1 MKSRSR
7 ILANWHSKEHFYKDN
22 NNLNNTMKNKF
33 LKTFFVAL
41 LCVFN
46 TSVYHS
52 QSVCNNSGNL
62 IVYTNYDGG
71 IININVD
78 VSIPNLKI
86 GICSY
91 ASASITIGGAF
102 ASNVTQ
108 VVYAGLDGGDNCGAG
123 VFSTSISGVTPSI
136 TSIFVLPT
144 FSYSPVHGFG
154 NSSGIVCGYA
164 CDTSV
169 WAGGCNTPDEI
180 VSYFIQATGGVY
192 RYQEI
197 QYGCWPNIPYNVSSG
212 GNCCLQPAILGG
224 CPPPSNPVNTTPSGN
239 LSVCSNTTT
248 TLTSL
253 SPLTINWYATST
265 SSAVL
270 GTGSNFIPPI
280 LSAGVYTYYA
290 SATNS
295 CGVSSGRTNF
305 TFTVNPGPPLTIL
318 PATAILCAGQSLTL
332 TAGGANTYSW
342 NTGSLSSTISITPVL
357 STNYTVTGTS
367 TLSGCKST
375 VVKSVTVNPLPALT
389 LSITNAPIC
398 VNGPSLALTGSPSGG
413 NYSGTNVTG
422 SSFLPGAANGSFTAL
437 YEYTNSVTG
446 CSSTQSLALTVN
458 ALPSVSLST
467 SSKSLCAKS
476 GSVVLT
482 GSPIGGS
489 YSGINVNGPAFTPGT
504 ISGTFTP
511 LYTFTNTS
519 TGCSNSQS
527 ITIFVFACV
536 GIQENNELKEIVTIF
551 PNPSNGTFSVKW
563 NSSSAFNIELIDLAG
578 RSVFKSINQNSGA
591 MLDISAL
598 EDGIYYCK
606 VSSSKGQKT
615 LKLVKQ

>member
-1 MKSRSR
+1 
-7 ILANWHSKEHFYKDN
+7 
-22 NNLNNTMKNKF
+22 MKNKI

-41 LCVFN
+41 LVVFN
-46 TSVYHS
+46 TTICHS
-52 QSVCNNSGNL
+52 QSVCNPSGNL

-144 FSYSPVHGFG
+144 FSYSPIHGFG

-169 WAGGCNTPDEI
+169 SAGGCNTPDEI
-180 VSYFIQATGGVY
+180 VSYFTQVTGGLY

-197 QYGCWPNIPYNVSSG
+197 QYNCWTNTTYSVSSG
-212 GNCCLQPAILGG
+212 GNCCLVPSNSGS
-224 CPPPSNPVNTTPSGN
+224 CPPPSSPVNTTPGNN
-239 LSVCSNTTT
+239 LSICSNVNT
-248 TLTSL
+248 TLTS
-253 SPLTINWYATST
+253 SSALTINWYATST

-305 TFTVNPGPPLTIL
+305 TFTVNSSPTLTIL
-318 PATAILCAGQSLTL
+318 PTTTTLCAGQSLTL
-332 TAGGANTYSW
+332 TAIGANTYSW
-342 NTGSLSSTISITPVL
+342 NTGALSSNVVVTPTL

-367 TLSGCKST
+367 TLSGCKSIA
-375 VVKSVTVNPLPALT
+375 VKSAVVNPLPVLT
-389 LSITNAPIC
+389 LTNSNAPIC
-398 VNGPSLALTGSPSGG
+398 VNGSSIALSGSPSGG
-413 NYSGTNVTG
+413 TYSGSNVTG
-422 SSFLPGAANGSFTAL
+422 SSFLPGTIGGSFVAL
-437 YEYTNSVTG
+437 YTYTNPLTG
-446 CSSTQSLALTVN
+446 CSNTQSLALTVN

-467 SSKSLCAKS
+467 SSKSLCIKS

-482 GSPIGGS
+482 GSPVGGS
-489 YSGINVNGPAFTPGT
+489 YSGTNVNGPTFTPGT
-504 ISGTFTP
+504 IAGTFTP

-536 GIQENNELKEIVTIF
+536 GIQENNELKETVTIF

-578 RSVFKSINQNSGA
+578 RSVFRSINQTSGA
-591 MLDISAL
+591 MVDISAL

-606 VSSSKGQKT
+606 VSSNKGQKT
-615 LKLVKQ
+615 LKIVKQ

>member
-1 MKSRSR
+1 
-7 ILANWHSKEHFYKDN
+7 
-22 NNLNNTMKNKF
+22 MKNKI

-41 LCVFN
+41 LVVFN
-46 TSVYHS
+46 TTICHS
-52 QSVCNNSGNL
+52 QSVCNPSGNL

-71 IININVD
+71 VININVD

-86 GICSY
+86 GICSF

-108 VVYAGLDGGDNCGAG
+108 VVYAGLDGGDNCSAG

-144 FSYSPVHGFG
+144 FSYSPIHGFG

-180 VSYFIQATGGVY
+180 VSYFTQVTGGLY

-197 QYGCWPNIPYNVSSG
+197 QYNCWTNTTYSVSNG
-212 GNCCLQPAILGG
+212 GNCCLVPATSGS
-224 CPPPSNPVNTTPSGN
+224 CPPPSNPVNTTPGNN
-239 LSVCSNTTT
+239 LSICSNVNT
-248 TLTSL
+248 TLTS
-253 SPLTINWYATST
+253 SSALTINWYATST

-305 TFTVNPGPPLTIL
+305 TFTVNSSPTLTIL
-318 PATAILCAGQSLTL
+318 PTTTTLCAGQSLTL
-332 TAGGANTYSW
+332 TASGANTYSW
-342 NTGSLSSTISITPVL
+342 NTGALFSNLVVTPTL

-367 TLSGCKST
+367 TLSGCKSIA
-375 VVKSVTVNPLPALT
+375 VQSVIVNPLPILT
-389 LSITNAPIC
+389 LTNSTALIC
-398 VNGPSLALTGSPSGG
+398 VNGSSIVLIGSPSGG
-413 NYSGTNVTG
+413 AYSGSNVTG
-422 SSFLPGAANGSFTAL
+422 SSFLPGTISGSFIAL
-437 YEYTNSVTG
+437 YTYTNPLTG
-446 CSSTQSLALTVN
+446 CSNTQSLGLTVN

-482 GSPIGGS
+482 GSPVGGS
-489 YSGINVNGPAFTPGT
+489 YSGTNVNGFAFTPGT
-504 ISGTFTP
+504 IAGTFTP
-511 LYTFTNTS
+511 LYTFTNTT

-536 GIQENNELKEIVTIF
+536 GIQDNNELKEIVTIF

-578 RSVFKSINQNSGA
+578 RSVFKSINQTSGA
-591 MLDISAL
+591 ILDISAL

-606 VSSSKGQKT
+606 VISNKGQKT